1 MLHENFTLLN
11 FAAVNN
17 QKQIIMRKVILLFSA
32 VFFALSAVAEDT
44 TGVFMDIY
52 LSGEGG
58 FNTEVNRSLVQV
70 PSMEVVYDA
79 EAKTIR
85 IASSEPAEADVY
97 IYDANGAVVGHADTL
112 NTIIQ
117 LPSSDSY
124 TIYIAVSY
132 THLTLPTMAVV

>member
-1 MLHENFTLLN
+1 
-11 FAAVNN
+11 
-17 QKQIIMRKVILLFSA
+17 MRKVILLFSA
-32 VFFALSAVAEDT
+32 VFFALSAVAEDNT

-52 LSGEGG
+52 LSGDGG
-58 FNTEVNRSLVQV
+58 SITKVNRSLVQV

-85 IASSEPAEADVY
+85 ITSPEPVEADVY

-124 TIYIAVSY
+124 TIYIVGDGWY
-132 THLTLPTMAVV
+132 GIGHTKQEEEEHK

>member
-1 MLHENFTLLN
+1 
-11 FAAVNN
+11 
-17 QKQIIMRKVILLFSA
+17 MRKVILLFSA
-32 VFFALSAVAEDT
+32 VFFALSAVAEDNT

-79 EAKTIR
+79 DAKTIR
-85 IASSEPAEADVY
+85 ITSSEPVEADVY
-97 IYDANGAVVGHADTL
+97 IYDTNGAVVGHADTL
-112 NTIIQ
+112 NTTIQ

-124 TIYIAVSY
+124 TIYIVGDGWY
-132 THLTLPTMAVV
+132 GIGHTN